1 MPIDISRLMRP
12 RSIAIV
18 GISPEPS
25 SAGFLML
32 RNLEEYRYGGAIHL
46 VSRNRSDV
54 AGRACVKTIEDLPD
68 GVDAAMLLI
77 PRVAIEDAVRSC
89 AKKKIGGI
97 IIFAAGFGEAGGEW
111 KAAQDRIAAI
121 AEANGIA
128 LCGPNCLG
136 IVDFINRIPLTFS
149 QQLGAVLDVAS
160 GVAVVAQSGGLAGV
174 VRVAL
179 RAKGIPVTCWVST
192 GNEAVLGLEDYA
204 GYLLEEKTTQ
214 VVACFAEQIRK
225 PQRFLEVAARARA
238 LGKPIVLLHAGKS
251 AAAQESARSHTGA
264 MVGDYAVME
273 TVLAH
278 SAVLKVDTL
287 EELIDVS
294 ELMFR
299 FPVPPTKGCA
309 MVTDSGAVKGMTLD
323 LCDALGLDLPPLTPA
338 LEKQLQ
344 AELPEFV
351 GASNPLDLTAQA
363 ITHPE
368 MYAKTIAPLLA
379 DDRYGSLV
387 LGAIVSSA
395 SDYALVKGRASLKP
409 LIGAKKPVIYA
420 MLGDEAEVPEKLI
433 PEARVGNVPFFRSP
447 ERAFRALAKITGYGR
462 ALEAARARSLT
473 RHPRESGHP
482 GKQRSAAL
490 DSRLRGNDGKIL
502 SSGTLTE
509 AASKRY
515 LASCGMRMPEGK
527 LATTLADARD
537 AGQAIGYPLAAK
549 LQSPEAAH
557 KSDIGG
563 VILNIADEKQLEAAF
578 AKLQAIARE
587 RGLALD
593 GILIEKMAPPGIEM
607 ILGARRDPQWGPVL
621 AVGLGGVFAEAI
633 ADIRILPVGLHAAEI
648 EAELRRLR
656 GAKLLG
662 GARGAKPAD
671 VKALAETVAQLGA
684 IIAAE
689 PRIAEIDIN
698 PLAVFA
704 EGEGVLALDALI
716 VATGEEL
723 R

>member
-1 MPIDISRLMRP
+1 MTTMDISRLMRP

-32 RNLEEYRYGGAIHL
+32 KTLEDYAYSGAIHL

-97 IIFAAGFGEAGGEW
+97 VIFAAGFGEAGGEW

-121 AEANGIA
+121 AEENGIA

-149 QQLGAVLDVAS
+149 QQLGPVLDVAA
-160 GVAVVAQSGGLAGV
+160 GVVVVAQSGGLAGV

-225 PQRFLEVAARARA
+225 PQRFLEVAARARE

-251 AAAQESARSHTGA
+251 AAAQESAKSHTGA

-323 LCDALGLDLPPLTPA
+323 LCESLGLDLPPLTPA
-338 LEKQLQ
+338 LETQLQ

-363 ITHPE
+363 ITHLD

-395 SDYALVKGRASLKP
+395 SEYALVKGRASLKP

-433 PEARVGNVPFFRSP
+433 PEARAGNVPFFRSP
-447 ERAFRALAKITGYGR
+447 ERAFRALAKVTAYAR
-462 ALEAARARSLT
+462 ALEAARLRSTLSIVFPAKAGTQGNIGMLPWIPAYAGMTEINFQSSMEQAR
-473 RHPRESGHP
+473 
-482 GKQRSAAL
+482 
-490 DSRLRGNDGKIL
+490 
-502 SSGTLTE
+502 
-509 AASKRY
+509 
-515 LASCGMRMPEGK
+515 
-527 LATTLADARD
+527 
-537 AGQAIGYPLAAK
+537 
-549 LQSPEAAH
+549 
-557 KSDIGG
+557 
-563 VILNIADEKQLEAAF
+563 
-578 AKLQAIARE
+578 
-587 RGLALD
+587 
-593 GILIEKMAPPGIEM
+593 
-607 ILGARRDPQWGPVL
+607 
-621 AVGLGGVFAEAI
+621 
-633 ADIRILPVGLHAAEI
+633 
-648 EAELRRLR
+648 
-656 GAKLLG
+656 
-662 GARGAKPAD
+662 
-671 VKALAETVAQLGA
+671 
-684 IIAAE
+684 
-689 PRIAEIDIN
+689 
-698 PLAVFA
+698 
-704 EGEGVLALDALI
+704 
-716 VATGEEL
+716 
-723 R
+723 

>member
-1 MPIDISRLMRP
+1 MTKIDISRLMRP

-32 RNLEEYRYGGAIHL
+32 KTLEEYGYSGAIHL
-46 VSRNRSDV
+46 VSRNRSDIN
-54 AGRACVKTIEDLPD
+54 GRPCVKTIENLPD

-77 PRVAIEDAVRSC
+77 PRVAIEEAVRSC

-97 IIFAAGFGEAGGEW
+97 VIFAAGFGEAGGEW
-111 KAAQDRIAAI
+111 KAAQDRIAAL
-121 AEANGIA
+121 AEEAGIA

-149 QQLGAVLDVAS
+149 QQLGPPLDVAS
-160 GVAVVAQSGGLAGV
+160 GVVVVAQSGGLAGV

-204 GYLLEEKTTQ
+204 GYLIEQKTTQ

-238 LGKPIVLLHAGKS
+238 LGKPIVLLHAGRS
-251 AAAQESARSHTGA
+251 AAAQESAKSHTGA
-264 MVGDYAVME
+264 MVGDYAVMQ
-273 TVLAH
+273 TVLGH
-278 SAVLKVDTL
+278 SAVLQVETL

-294 ELMFR
+294 ELMMR

-338 LEKQLQ
+338 LEQQLQ

-363 ITHPE
+363 ITHLD
-368 MYAKTIAPLLA
+368 MYARTITPLLA
-379 DDRYGSLV
+379 DERYGSLV
-387 LGAIVSSA
+387 LTAIVSSA
-395 SDYALVKGRASLKP
+395 SDYALAKGRASLKP
-409 LIGAKKPVIYA
+409 LLGAKKPVIYA

-433 PEARVGNVPFFRSP
+433 AEARAGNVPFFRSP
-447 ERAFRALAKITGYGR
+447 ERAFRALAKVTAYGR
-462 ALEAARARSLT
+462 ALEKAKARKLAPAIKWPAL
-473 RHPRESGHP
+473 P
-482 GKQRSAAL
+482 G
-490 DSRLRGNDGKIL
+490 
-502 SSGTLTE
+502 SGTLTE
-509 AASKRY
+509 SASKRY
-515 LASCGMRMPEGK
+515 LAACGMKMPQGM
-527 LATTLADARD
+527 LATTLAAARET
-537 AGQAIGYPLAAK
+537 AQAIGYPLAAK
-549 LQSPEAAH
+549 LQSAALAH

-563 VILNIADEKQLEAAF
+563 VVLNIADATQLETAWE
-578 AKLQAIARE
+578 KLQAVARE
-587 RGLALD
+587 RSLALD
-593 GILIEKMAPPGIEM
+593 GVLIERMAKPGIEM

-633 ADIRILPVGLHAAEI
+633 ADIRILPVGLDAAEI
-648 EAELRRLR
+648 EAEIRRLR
-656 GAKLLG
+656 GAKMLG
-662 GARGAKPAD
+662 GHRGAKRAD
-671 VKALAETVAQLGA
+671 VAALAQTVALLGA
-684 IIAAE
+684 IMQAE
-689 PRIAEIDIN
+689 EHIAEIDIN
-698 PLAVFA
+698 PLSVFA
-704 EGEGVLALDALI
+704 AGEGVLALDALMI
-716 VATGEEL
+716 AS
-723 R
+723 

>member
-1 MPIDISRLMRP
+1 MPIDLSRLMRP

-32 RNLEEYRYGGAIHL
+32 KTLEEYSYSGAIHL

-54 AGRACVKTIEDLPD
+54 AGRPCVKTIEDLPD

-77 PRVAIEDAVRSC
+77 PRVAIEEAVRSC

-97 IIFAAGFGEAGGEW
+97 VIFAAGFGEAGGEW

-121 AEANGIA
+121 AEENGIA

-136 IVDFINRIPLTFS
+136 LVDFINRIPLTFS
-149 QQLGAVLDVAS
+149 QQLGPVLDVAS
-160 GVAVVAQSGGLAGV
+160 GVVVVAQSGGLAGV

-225 PQRFLEVAARARA
+225 PQRFLEVAARARE

-251 AAAQESARSHTGA
+251 AAAQESAKSHTGA
-264 MVGDYAVME
+264 MVGNYAVME

-338 LEKQLQ
+338 LEAQLQ

-363 ITHPE
+363 ITHLD

-433 PEARVGNVPFFRSP
+433 PEARAGNVPFFRSP
-447 ERAFRALAKITGYGR
+447 ERAFRALAKVTAYGR
-462 ALEAARARSLT
+462 ALEAARARSLS
-473 RHPRESGHP
+473 RHPRESGDP
-482 GKQRSAAL
+482 GKRRGAGL
-490 DSRLRGNDGKIL
+490 DSRLRGNDGNDFPAFPGA
-502 SSGTLTE
+502 GTLTE
-509 AASKRY
+509 AASKQY
-515 LASCGMRMPEGK
+515 LAACGMKMPRGK
-527 LATTLADARD
+527 LAMTLAEARQ
-537 AGQAIGYPLAAK
+537 AAQAIGYPLAAK
-549 LQSPEAAH
+549 LQSPAAAH

-563 VILNIADEKQLEAAF
+563 VILRIADEKQLVAAF
-578 AKLQAIARE
+578 EKLQAIGRE

-593 GILIEKMAPPGIEM
+593 GILIEQMAPPGIEM
-607 ILGARRDPQWGPVL
+607 ILGARRDAQWGPVL
-621 AVGLGGVFAEAI
+621 AVGLGGIFAEAI
-633 ADIRILPVGLHAAEI
+633 ADIRILPVGLDAAEI

-656 GAKLLG
+656 GAKMLAG
-662 GARGAKPAD
+662 MRGAKPAD

-684 IIAAE
+684 VMQAE

-716 VATGEEL
+716 VAT
-723 R
+723 

>member
-1 MPIDISRLMRP
+1 MTTIDISRLMRP

-32 RNLEEYRYGGAIHL
+32 KNLEEYRYSGAIHL

-54 AGRACVKTIEDLPD
+54 AGRPCVKTIEDLPD

-89 AKKKIGGI
+89 ARKKIGGI

-179 RAKGIPVTCWVST
+179 RAKGIPVTRWVST

-225 PQRFLEVAARARA
+225 PQRFLDVAARARE

-251 AAAQESARSHTGA
+251 AAAQESAKSHTGA

-278 SAVLKVDTL
+278 GAVLKVDTL
-287 EELIDVS
+287 DELIDVS

-299 FPVPPTKGCA
+299 FPVPPTQGCA

-323 LCDALGLDLPPLTPA
+323 LCDALGLDLPPLTPG
-338 LEKQLQ
+338 LEAQLQ
-344 AELPEFV
+344 TELPEFV

-395 SDYALVKGRASLKP
+395 SDYALIKGRASLKP
-409 LIGAKKPVIYA
+409 LIGARKPVIYA

-433 PEARVGNVPFFRSP
+433 PEARAGNVPFFRSP
-447 ERAFRALAKITGYGR
+447 ERAFRALAKVTAYGR
-462 ALEAARARSLT
+462 ALEKAKR
-473 RHPRESGHP
+473 REPAPPLQTPPLAGT
-482 GKQRSAAL
+482 
-490 DSRLRGNDGKIL
+490 
-502 SSGTLTE
+502 GTLTE

-515 LASCGMRMPEGK
+515 LAACGMKMPPGK
-527 LATTLADARD
+527 LATTLAEARE
-537 AGQAIGYPLAAK
+537 AARGIGYPLAAK
-549 LQSPEAAH
+549 LQSPAAAH

-563 VILNIADEKQLEAAF
+563 VILRIADEVQLDAAF
-578 AKLQAIARE
+578 ARLQAIARE
-587 RGLALD
+587 RGLAPD
-593 GILIEKMAPPGIEM
+593 GILIERMAPPGIEM

-621 AVGLGGVFAEAI
+621 AVGLGGIFAEAI
-633 ADIRILPVGLHAAEI
+633 ADIRILPVGLDAAEI
-648 EAELRRLR
+648 EAELRQLR
-656 GAKLLG
+656 GAKLLAG
-662 GARGAKPAD
+662 MRGAKPAD
-671 VKALAETVAQLGA
+671 VKALAETVALLGA

-698 PLAVFA
+698 PLAVFG

-716 VATGEEL
+716 VAG
-723 R
+723 

>member
-1 MPIDISRLMRP
+1 MPTIDISRLMRP

-32 RNLEEYRYGGAIHL
+32 KNLEEYRYSGAIHL

-97 IIFAAGFGEAGGEW
+97 VIFAAGFGEAGGEW

-121 AEANGIA
+121 AEENGIA

-149 QQLGAVLDVAS
+149 QQLGSVLDVAA
-160 GVAVVAQSGGLAGV
+160 GVVVVAQSGGLAGV

-225 PQRFLEVAARARA
+225 PQRFLEVAARARE
-238 LGKPIVLLHAGKS
+238 LGKPVVLLHAGKS
-251 AAAQESARSHTGA
+251 AAAQESAKSHTGA
-264 MVGDYAVME
+264 MVGNYAVME

-278 SAVLKVDTL
+278 NAVLKVDTL

-323 LCDALGLDLPPLTPA
+323 LCESLGLDLPPLTPA
-338 LEKQLQ
+338 LETQLQ

-363 ITHPE
+363 ITHLD

-395 SDYALVKGRASLKP
+395 SEYALIKGRASLKP
-409 LIGAKKPVIYA
+409 LIGAKKPAIYA

-433 PEARVGNVPFFRSP
+433 PEARAGNVPFFRSP
-447 ERAFRALAKITGYGR
+447 ERTFRALAKVTAYVR
-462 ALEAARARSLT
+462 ALEKARTRSHN
-473 RHPRESGHP
+473 RHPRESGDP
-482 GKQRSAAL
+482 GKQRDASL
-490 DSRLRGNDGKIL
+490 NSRLRGNDGKIL
-502 SSGTLTE
+502 RSGTLTE
-509 AASKRY
+509 AASKQY
-515 LASCGMRMPEGK
+515 LATCGMKMPPGR
-527 LATTLADARD
+527 LATTLAEAR
-537 AGQAIGYPLAAK
+537 AAAQAVGYPLAAK

-563 VILNIADEKQLEAAF
+563 VILKIADEKQLDAAF
-578 AKLQAIARE
+578 EKLQTIARE
-587 RGLALD
+587 RRLRLD

-621 AVGLGGVFAEAI
+621 AVGLGGIFAEAI
-633 ADIRILPVGLHAAEI
+633 ADFRILPVGLSAAEI
-648 EAELRRLR
+648 EAELRQLR
-656 GAKLLG
+656 GAKLLAG
-662 GARGAKPAD
+662 MRGAKPAD
-671 VKALAETVAQLGA
+671 VQALAETVAQLGA

-716 VATGEEL
+716 VAT
-723 R
+723 

>member
-1 MPIDISRLMRP
+1 MPTIDISRLMRP

-32 RNLEEYRYGGAIHL
+32 KNLDEYRYPGAIHL

-77 PRVAIEDAVRSC
+77 PRVAIEEAVKSC
-89 AKKKIGGI
+89 AKKGIGAI
-97 IIFAAGFGEAGGEW
+97 VIFAAGFGEAGGEW
-111 KAAQDRIAAI
+111 KAAQDRIAAV
-121 AEANGIA
+121 AEEAGIA
-128 LCGPNCLG
+128 VCGPNCLG
-136 IVDFINRIPLTFS
+136 IVDFIHRIPLTFS
-149 QQLGAVLDVAS
+149 QQLGAPLNVDA
-160 GVAVVAQSGGLAGV
+160 GVVVVAQSGGLAGV
-174 VRVAL
+174 VRVGL

-225 PQRFLEVAARARA
+225 PQRFLEVAARARE

-251 AAAQESARSHTGA
+251 AAAQESAKSHTGA

-323 LCDALGLDLPPLTPA
+323 LCDALGLDLPPLTSA

-363 ITHPE
+363 ITHLD
-368 MYAKTIAPLLA
+368 MYQKTIAPLLA
-379 DDRYGSLV
+379 DERYGSLV

-395 SDYALVKGRASLKP
+395 SDYALIKGRASLKP

-433 PEARVGNVPFFRSP
+433 PEARAGNVPFFRSP
-447 ERAFRALAKITGYGR
+447 ERAFRALAKVTAYGR
-462 ALEAARARSLT
+462 GLEAARLRSLN
-473 RHPRESGHP
+473 RDPRESGDP
-482 GKQRSAAL
+482 GRQRGASL
-490 DSRLRGNDGKIL
+490 DPRFRGNDGNKFPAL
-502 SSGTLTE
+502 NAKGTLTE

-515 LASCGMRMPEGK
+515 LASCGMKMPPSA
-527 LATTLADARD
+527 LATTLAEARE
-537 AGQAIGYPLAAK
+537 AAQTIGYPLAAK
-549 LQSPEAAH
+549 LQSPAAAH

-563 VILNIADEKQLEAAF
+563 VILKIADEKQLDTAF
-578 AKLQAIARE
+578 TKLQATARE
-587 RGLALD
+587 RGLPLD

-633 ADIRILPVGLHAAEI
+633 ADIRILPVGLGAAEI
-648 EAELRRLR
+648 EAELRQLR
-656 GAKLLG
+656 GAKLLAG
-662 GARGAKPAD
+662 
-671 VKALAETVAQLGA
+671 
-684 IIAAE
+684 
-689 PRIAEIDIN
+689 
-698 PLAVFA
+698 
-704 EGEGVLALDALI
+704 
-716 VATGEEL
+716 
-723 R
+723 

>member
-1 MPIDISRLMRP
+1 
-12 RSIAIV
+12 
-18 GISPEPS
+18 
-25 SAGFLML
+25 
-32 RNLEEYRYGGAIHL
+32 
-46 VSRNRSDV
+46 
-54 AGRACVKTIEDLPD
+54 
-68 GVDAAMLLI
+68 
-77 PRVAIEDAVRSC
+77 
-89 AKKKIGGI
+89 
-97 IIFAAGFGEAGGEW
+97 
-111 KAAQDRIAAI
+111 
-121 AEANGIA
+121 
-128 LCGPNCLG
+128 NCLG
-136 IVDFINRIPLTFS
+136 LVDFVHRIPLTFS
-149 QQLGAVLDVAS
+149 QQLGPVLDVES
-160 GVAVVAQSGGLAGV
+160 GVVVVAQSGGLAGV

-225 PQRFLEVAARARA
+225 PQRFLEVAGRARE

-251 AAAQESARSHTGA
+251 AAAQESAKSHTGA

-363 ITHPE
+363 ITHLD
-368 MYAKTIAPLLA
+368 MYAKTIGPLLA
-379 DDRYGSLV
+379 EDRYGSLV
-387 LGAIVSSA
+387 LTAIISSA
-395 SDYALVKGRASLKP
+395 TDYALAKGRASLKP
-409 LIGAKKPVIYA
+409 LIGATKPVIYA
-420 MLGDEAEVPEKLI
+420 MLGDEAEVPDKLI
-433 PEARVGNVPFFRSP
+433 PEARAANVPFFRSP
-447 ERAFRALAKITGYGR
+447 ERAFRALAKVTAYGR
-462 ALEAARARSLT
+462 ALEKAKQHKPAAPFNTPPL
-473 RHPRESGHP
+473 P
-482 GKQRSAAL
+482 GY
-490 DSRLRGNDGKIL
+490 
-502 SSGTLTE
+502 GTLTE
-509 AASKRY
+509 TVSKQY
-515 LASCGMRMPEGK
+515 LAACGMTMPQGR
-527 LATTLADARD
+527 LATSFAEAREI
-537 AGQAIGYPLAAK
+537 AQSLGFPLAAK

-563 VILNIADEKQLEAAF
+563 VILRIYDQHFLEVAWQ
-578 AKLQAIARE
+578 KLQHIARE
-587 RGLALD
+587 RGLKLD
-593 GILIEKMAPPGIEM
+593 GVLIEKMAPPGIEM

-621 AVGLGGVFAEAI
+621 AVGIGGIFAEAI
-633 ADIRILPVGLHAAEI
+633 ADIRILPVGLDASEI
-648 EAELRRLR
+648 EAELRQLR
-656 GAKLLG
+656 GAKLLAG
-662 GARGAKPAD
+662 MRGAKPAD
-671 VKALAETVAQLGA
+671 VKALAQTVAQLGA
-684 IIAAE
+684 IMQAE
-689 PRIAEIDIN
+689 KRIVEIDIN

-716 VATGEEL
+716 VAT
-723 R
+723 